1 MRVRSRSSN
10 ANERPLMTAPINK
23 AMPKIVARNGN
34 ETMRK
39 SDIKKLDVTVPGML
53 THKLRS
59 HLTSNFFSSSSFLFY
74 QLHFDKIFLL
84 LYSITYLFFSLSNSP
99 QKFFFS
105 FLKKTSI
112 SFKVF
117 FLSFRKPQT
126 THFLKH
132 HFSPLVFQKSVFF
145 SHAVHR
151 LPCSPSFS
159 SFLILSLFPCLSIA
173 STTSDAAQLG
183 YHWNFQGCDGP
194 SDRIKK
200 RMGPIPIHTR

>member
-1 MRVRSRSSN
+1 MHKVFTREKQSMRVRSRSSN

-39 SDIKKLDVTVPGML
+39 SYIKKLDVTVPGML

-84 LYSITYLFFSLSNSP
+84 LYSITYLFIYFLFSLSNSP

-145 SHAVHR
+145 PMQSIDSHVALH
-151 LPCSPSFS
+151 
-159 SFLILSLFPCLSIA
+159 FP
-173 STTSDAAQLG
+173 
-183 YHWNFQGCDGP
+183 HF
-194 SDRIKK
+194 
-200 RMGPIPIHTR
+200 